1 MTEEYFSVL
10 RKKNSSMI
18 ETFDNSKYL
27 IYLPFRKIRRSAE
40 CFGAKTTKN
49 NHEKKS
55 FLNAIS
61 ITGNIQINIKKKRK
75 EKNREEKIGLVIFY
89 LIVI

>member
-1 MTEEYFSVL
+1 MTEENFSVL

-18 ETFDNSKYL
+18 DTFDNSKYL
-27 IYLPFRKIRRSAE
+27 IYVPFRKIRRSAE
-40 CFGAKTTKN
+40 CFGAQRTKN

-55 FLNAIS
+55 FLNMIS

-75 EKNREEKIGLVIFY
+75 EKNRKEKRKLVSSSFI
-89 LIVI
+89 